1 MSLITTSNVLLRSGD
16 TQARPHAHRGS
27 RAAPAPA
34 EACAARDLC
43 VVLHDVAP
51 ARWEACQRVLAL
63 ARQVA
68 EDCGAVLPLT
78 LLVVPRMH
86 DDCALPARYLR
97 WLHRMAAQGHELAL
111 HGLTHRDDGPPARS
125 LREHLLRRHYTAGE
139 GEFAALSHDEAAERL
154 AQGRAWG
161 KALGFTMPGFV
172 APAWLMSPPSLQ
184 AVAEAGFTHTC
195 TLTEVLALP
204 GLQALRAPSL
214 VFSTRAGWRRQL
226 SRVWNTRLAQ
236 REREARLL
244 RLELHPG
251 DADHADI
258 VRCWTRLL
266 ADALRHRVP
275 VRLGDA
281 ALLARRL
288 GA

>member
-1 MSLITTSNVLLRSGD
+1 MSLITTANVLLRSTD
-16 TQARPHAHRGS
+16 AQAGPHLHRGPQGLP
-27 RAAPAPA
+27 PAA

-43 VVLHDVAP
+43 VVLHDVSP
-51 ARWEACQRVLAL
+51 ARWEACQRVLAH

-68 EDCGAVLPLT
+68 EDCGVALPLT

-86 DDCALPARYLR
+86 DDCTMPARYLR

-139 GEFAALSHDEAAERL
+139 GEFAALAHDEAAAHL
-154 AQGRAWG
+154 AQGQAWA

-184 AVAEAGFTHTC
+184 AVAQAGFTHTC

-226 SRVWNTRLAQ
+226 SRLWNTQLAH
-236 REREARLL
+236 RERDARLL

-251 DADHADI
+251 DADHAHI
-258 VRCWTRLL
+258 VRCWTGLL
-266 ADALRHRVP
+266 AEALRHRVA

-281 ALLARRL
+281 ALLARRM